1 LIFALAFSENPADS
15 RGVNGK
21 EAGFL
26 IGGLIVGALVGWWAC
41 NRRNKTC
48 GGTVGVPQ

>member
-1 LIFALAFSENPADS
+1 M
-15 RGVNGK
+15 NGK

-41 NRRNKTC
+41 RRKQKQ
-48 GGTVGVPQ
+48 GGGGGSGFGPQ